1 MVSALGGLLA
11 CSVCWGAAQ
20 DPVVEGT
27 KLSIVFLLGLT
38 YLLLGGG
45 VGLVFVVRRKALRAA
60 AGAGA
65 PGAATPSHT
74 AAAAALGID
83 DTAFAPP
90 TSRSRD

>member
-1 MVSALGGLLA
+1 VVSGALLAPAQLLA

-45 VGLVFVVRRKALRAA
+45 VGLVFIVRRKALRAA
-60 AGAGA
+60 GG
-65 PGAATPSHT
+65 
-74 AAAAALGID
+74 AAAAAVAD
-83 DTAFAPP
+83 DSATAAI
-90 TSRSRD
+90 SRPGSPETETKD

>member
-1 MVSALGGLLA
+1 MTWTLA

-60 AGAGA
+60 AAGA
-65 PGAATPSHT
+65 ASTGNNVTTDGAAPALDDPNLASPTP
-74 AAAAALGID
+74 
-83 DTAFAPP
+83 
-90 TSRSRD
+90 R

>member
-27 KLSIVFLLGLT
+27 KLSIIFLLGLT

-45 VGLVFVVRRKALRAA
+45 VGLVFIVRRKALRAGTA
-60 AGAGA
+60 ESI
-65 PGAATPSHT
+65 ATVATGSNDP
-74 AAAAALGID
+74 D
-83 DTAFAPP
+83 FASP
-90 TSRSRD
+90 TPRSRD

>member
-11 CSVCWGAAQ
+11 CSVCFGAAQ

-45 VGLVFVVRRKALRAA
+45 IGMVLVVRRKALRAA
-60 AGAGA
+60 GAGSDAARRA
-65 PGAATPSHT
+65 PPADQ
-74 AAAAALGID
+74 AAAAR
-83 DTAFAPP
+83 TV
-90 TSRSRD
+90 SRARD

>member
-1 MVSALGGLLA
+1 MVSASVFQMLA

-20 DPVVEGT
+20 DPVVHGT

-45 VGLVFVVRRKALRAA
+45 VGMVFLVRRKALRTVSTIDSAAQA

-65 PGAATPSHT
+65 APANDENGLAPTPSPSK
-74 AAAAALGID
+74 D
-83 DTAFAPP
+83 
-90 TSRSRD
+90 

>member
-1 MVSALGGLLA
+1 MVTHLLA

-45 VGLVFVVRRKALRAA
+45 VGMVFVVRRKALRAA
-60 AGAGA
+60 AAGNASTSTDLAAGA
-65 PGAATPSHT
+65 TGTTDDRKLASPTP
-74 AAAAALGID
+74 
-83 DTAFAPP
+83 
-90 TSRSRD
+90 R

>member
-1 MVSALGGLLA
+1 MVTSGFLMSTQTLA

-60 AGAGA
+60 AAAGTSVHPA
-65 PGAATPSHT
+65 GNARST
-74 AAAAALGID
+74 AALD
-83 DTAFAPP
+83 DPNLASP
-90 TSRSRD
+90 TPR

>member
-1 MVSALGGLLA
+1 MNDLLA
-11 CSVCWGAAQ
+11 CSVCWGAVQ

-60 AGAGA
+60 ADAGA
-65 PGAATPSHT
+65 PAAASTTPGAV
-74 AAAAALGID
+74 AAAAAPRFDEPG
-83 DTAFAPP
+83 FASP